1 MASVPVGCFAGARV
15 VVLGL
20 GRSGIAAAEA
30 LRAGGAEVLAWDDGE
45 AARAA
50 AAARGL
56 ACPAPA
62 SAAWSPL

>member
-30 LRAGGAEVLAWDDGE
+30 LGFLNQNPMSR
-45 AARAA
+45 
-50 AAARGL
+50 
-56 ACPAPA
+56 
-62 SAAWSPL
+62 